1 MKTNTFTRIAVAA
14 ALGGALA
21 IPAAPAFAGEKTE
34 RALIGALLG
43 GFAGAALG
51 KGDTGAVA
59 VGAVAGAALGSATAK
74 NNDHRYRTAYRTSR
88 PVYAD
93 SRYDRNHGRQDYR
106 RYDSRYDY
114 GYGNRR

>member
-74 NNDHRYRTAYRTSR
+74 DNDHRYRTAYRTSR

-93 SRYDRNHGRQDYR
+93 SRYDRNYGRQDYR